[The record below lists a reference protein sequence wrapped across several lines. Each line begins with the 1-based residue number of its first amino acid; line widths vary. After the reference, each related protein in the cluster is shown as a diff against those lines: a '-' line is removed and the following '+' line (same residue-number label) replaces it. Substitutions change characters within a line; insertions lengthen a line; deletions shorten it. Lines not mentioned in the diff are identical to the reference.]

1 MELVIQ
7 GGKQSGKR
15 LSLPESKTI
24 VVGREEGC
32 QLVLN
37 STLVSR
43 RHCELKQSPQG
54 IWVTD
59 LGSQNGTYV
68 NEIAITE
75 STLMTNGDTV
85 RIGPLVMEAQSAT
98 AQIQSTTPATAPMV
112 TPKRRKDPG
121 LSDDEI
127 AAWLGEGTPNPN
139 AAKHD
144 TVVYD
149 TVPPAVKAAADQ
161 KTQEAKPSAAVP
173 AKKFRSVK
181 EEAADIIRRHWA
193 KVRGEQSPEY
203 ATGS

>member
-15 LSLPESKTI
+15 LSLPENKTI

-37 STLVSR
+37 SALVSR
-43 RHCELKQSPQG
+43 RHCELKQSSQG

-75 STLMTNGDTV
+75 PTLMTSGDTV
-85 RIGPLVMEAQSAT
+85 RIGPLVMEAQSTT
-98 AQIQSTTPATAPMV
+98 AQNPSTTPTTTPMV

-144 TVVYD
+144 TVIYD
-149 TVPPAVKAAADQ
+149 TVPPSVKGGAAQKAPEPKPAAA
-161 KTQEAKPSAAVP
+161 AP

-181 EEAADIIRRHWA
+181 EEAADIIQRHWA
-193 KVRGEQSPEY
+193 KVRGEQSPE
-203 ATGS
+203 

>member
-1 MELVIQ
+1 MMELVIQ

-15 LSLPESKTI
+15 LSLPESKVI

-37 STLVSR
+37 SALVSR

-68 NEIAITE
+68 NEIPITE
-75 STLMTNGDTV
+75 PTLMTNGDTV
-85 RIGPLVMEAQSAT
+85 RIGPLVMEAQST
-98 AQIQSTTPATAPMV
+98 SAQQTVAPPATAPMV

-139 AAKHD
+139 AGK
-144 TVVYD
+144 YD
-149 TVPPAVKAAADQ
+149 TVIHSTVPSADQ
-161 KTQEAKPSAAVP
+161 AAIQKPPEPKPAPAAP

-181 EEAADIIRRHWA
+181 DEAADIIRRHWA
-193 KVRGEQSPEY
+193 KVRGEQSPE
-203 ATGS
+203 

>member
-1 MELVIQ
+1 MMELVIQ

-15 LSLPESKTI
+15 LSLPDSKTI

-37 STLVSR
+37 SSLISR

-75 STLMTNGDTV
+75 PTLMTSGDTV
-85 RIGPLVMEAQSAT
+85 RIGPLVMEAQSSMTQPTAT
-98 AQIQSTTPATAPMV
+98 PPAAAPMV

-121 LSDDEI
+121 LSDDDI

-139 AAKHD
+139 AGKHD
-144 TVVYD
+144 TAIFNKL
-149 TVPPAVKAAADQ
+149 PPVAQEALAQ
-161 KTQEAKPSAAVP
+161 KTPEPKPAASAPAP

-181 EEAADIIRRHWA
+181 EEAADIIQRHWA
-193 KVRGEQSPEY
+193 KVRGEQSPE
-203 ATGS
+203 